1 MTITREEFDS
11 LKVGD
16 ELKNDRYTL
25 LIEAKYANTIVF
37 IDDEGDSDMLSFKG
51 LQKANYSI
59 KQPIQHN
66 CGFPYGDYSD
76 RECLVKVSDSS
87 IDDCMVNA
95 MYIRLM
101 NVSKAGFQD
110 HNGEYWMYA
119 VLVSNNVDLVK
130 PWTNY

>member
-25 LIEAKYANTIVF
+25 IVEAKYANTIVF

-51 LQKANYSI
+51 LQKAFYSI
-59 KQPIQHN
+59 NQPLQHN

-76 RECLVKVSDSS
+76 REVIVKVSNKSVY
-87 IDDCMVNA
+87 DCTIYPT
-95 MYIRLM
+95 YIRLM
-101 NVSKAGFQD
+101 SVDNEGFTAY
-110 HNGEYWMYA
+110 NGNTWKFA
-119 VLVSNNVDLVK
+119 RLVSNNVELVK
-130 PWTNY
+130 S